1 MKPTLSPMAAWL
13 VRNAA
18 CTRDNE
24 ALAGDIAEYL
34 HQDRTAL
41 WQWKQVI
48 LLVAVSTA
56 AQIRRAPLA
65 VLRAVIAGW
74 LIYWPLGY
82 AIFHFGL
89 YQVTLDSLG
98 LDNPDLLIGSWAP
111 PIWYHTARFGT
122 IYTFAA
128 NAIATALL
136 TLIGLVTG
144 WIVARNFR
152 LNLRPALLVLS
163 SLVLLFWIGYSTTL
177 KDSAAG
183 TRLPWSL
190 YFWMNSALQSI
201 GILYGGARGAR
212 A

>member
-1 MKPTLSPMAAWL
+1 MKPTLTPMAAWL
-13 VRNAA
+13 VRNVA
-18 CTRDNE
+18 CTSDYE

-34 HQDRTAL
+34 HQGRTAL

-48 LLVAVSTA
+48 FLVAVSTA

-65 VLRAVIAGW
+65 VLRAVIGGW

-89 YQVTLDSLG
+89 YQVTLDSLD

-122 IYTFAA
+122 TYTFAA

-136 TLIGLVTG
+136 AVIGLLTG
-144 WIVARNFR
+144 WIVARHFR
-152 LNLRPALLVLS
+152 PHLRAALIVLS
-163 SLVLLFWIGYSTTL
+163 GTVLLSWIGYSATL
-177 KDSAAG
+177 SDSAAG
-183 TRLPWSL
+183 ARLPWSL
-190 YFWMNSALQSI
+190 YFWINSALQSI